1 MLAGLEFYLY
11 QWFLLL
17 FFAIT
22 GTTLKASVAVVK
34 QGDEALV
41 EMLGKYEGKKLE
53 PGLTFLVPY
62 IERVAYKQSL
72 REQILEMPPIECV
85 TADRY
90 DVSTDFVLYWRMI
103 DLERA
108 SYKVQNFKQAM
119 LTILTLQIGTEI
131 AQLVAEDLFTAR
143 SQLNEVLV
151 GELDI
156 ATEPWGIK
164 VTRVELRNFKIGSKV
179 VHEAF
184 TNSHLQK
191 SPKPRDRGAVKSAS

>member
-1 MLAGLEFYLY
+1 MFAGLEFYLY

-17 FFAIT
+17 FLAIT

-34 QGDEALV
+34 QGDEAIV

-62 IERVAYKQSL
+62 IERVAYQQSL
-72 REQILEMPPIECV
+72 REQLLEMPSIECV

-90 DVSTDFVLYWRMI
+90 DVLTDFVVYWRMI

-108 SYKVQNFKQAM
+108 SYKVQDFKQAM
-119 LTILTLQIGTEI
+119 LTILTLQIRTEI

-164 VTRVELRNFKIGSKV
+164 VTRVELRNFKIGNKV

-184 TNSHLQK
+184 TNSHL
-191 SPKPRDRGAVKSAS
+191 PKPALTRDRGVVKSS

>member
-34 QGDEALV
+34 QGDEAIV

-72 REQILEMPPIECV
+72 REQLLEMPSIECV

-90 DVSTDFVLYWRMI
+90 DVFTDFVVYWRMI

-108 SYKVQNFKQAM
+108 SYKVQDFKQAM
-119 LTILTLQIGTEI
+119 LTILKLQIRTEI

-143 SQLNEVLV
+143 SKLNELLV

-184 TNSHLQK
+184 TNSHLPK
-191 SPKPRDRGAVKSAS
+191 SALPRDRGMVKSS

>member
-11 QWFLLL
+11 QCFLLL

-22 GTTLKASVAVVK
+22 GTTLKASFAVVK

-72 REQILEMPPIECV
+72 REQILEMPSIECV

-90 DVSTDFVLYWRMI
+90 DVFTDFVLYWRMI

-119 LTILTLQIGTEI
+119 LTVLTLQIRTEI
-131 AQLVAEDLFTAR
+131 AKLVAEDLFTAR
-143 SQLNEVLV
+143 SKLNELLV

-184 TNSHLQK
+184 TNGHLPK
-191 SPKPRDRGAVKSAS
+191 SPKPRDRAAVKSS